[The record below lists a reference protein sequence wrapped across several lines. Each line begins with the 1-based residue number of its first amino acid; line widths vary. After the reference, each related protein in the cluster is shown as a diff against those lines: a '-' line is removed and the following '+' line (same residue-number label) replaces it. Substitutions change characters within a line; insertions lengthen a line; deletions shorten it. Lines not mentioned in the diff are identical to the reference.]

1 MEEGQDNELL
11 DGFRTMWQNELRQ
24 ENKEKDAQAAKEET
38 ALALY
43 KQASDAENQGNLSLA
58 IENYRKAV
66 RQDPDVEEK
75 FRSFILS
82 KAPPKPTP
90 TPPVVSLKRDGALP
104 DLSTVLKLPEE
115 IATLIFKRVIGVNL
129 EVFTTLSLVSPGICA
144 LLKDNETIFRHL
156 AREIHGPI
164 ERREL
169 TWYKTLV
176 EVQRVY
182 YNSMVGSQGAL
193 QRYLH
198 LQDPLLPYGLL

>member
-1 MEEGQDNELL
+1 MEGQDNELL

-24 ENKEKDAQAAKEET
+24 ENEEKDAQAVKEET
-38 ALALY
+38 ALDLY

-82 KAPPKPTP
+82 KAPRNPSPTP
-90 TPPVVSLKRDGALP
+90 HVVSSRHGGALP
-104 DLSTVLKLPEE
+104 DLSSLLKLPEE
-115 IATLIFKRVIGVNL
+115 IATLIFTRAIGVNL
-129 EVFTTLSLVSPGICA
+129 EVFTTLSLVSPSICA

-156 AREIHGPI
+156 ARKIHGPV
-164 ERREL
+164 ERLEL
-169 TWYKTLV
+169 TWFKTLV
-176 EVQRVY
+176 EVRLVY
-182 YNSMVGSQGAL
+182 YNSMVGPESAL

-198 LQDPLLPYGLL
+198 LQDSLLPYGLL